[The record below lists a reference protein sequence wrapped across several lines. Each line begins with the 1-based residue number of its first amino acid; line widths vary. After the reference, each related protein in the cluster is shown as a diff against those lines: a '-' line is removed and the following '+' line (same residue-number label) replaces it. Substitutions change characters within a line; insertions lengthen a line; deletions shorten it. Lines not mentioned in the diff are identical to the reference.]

1 MAINRFNIRVYGL
14 LINEKHELLLVN
26 ETINNFNFTKFPGG
40 GLEFGEGLIDGIKR
54 EFKEEAGI
62 QIEIQSHFYTTDFF
76 QQSAFRETDQLI
88 SVYYLVSSDAVSLIR
103 LDKHEVNSGNREEK
117 LQFLW
122 VPLNQLTTELL
133 TFPIDKKVVEML
145 TRSLI

>member
-145 TRSLI
+145 TRNLI